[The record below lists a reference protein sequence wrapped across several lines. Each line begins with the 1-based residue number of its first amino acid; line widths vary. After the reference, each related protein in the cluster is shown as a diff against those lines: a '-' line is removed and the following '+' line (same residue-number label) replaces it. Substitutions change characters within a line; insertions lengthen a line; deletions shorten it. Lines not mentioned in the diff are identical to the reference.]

1 MHREKNEMKPKS
13 LSSTILYGFS
23 MLAVMSS
30 FQQNIEH
37 FERSQKIINVSTYMK
52 KSESIRYSVVSDS
65 SPPHGLNLPGSS
77 VHGILQAKY
86 WSGLPFPSPGDL
98 PNPETK
104 PKPPALQADSLS
116 PEPSGLYLLSDECP
130 PFSLNVRSTMFQM
143 CVNNSY
149 QDLNTYPRTE
159 SLKSL
164 QRVLRHTKRSVQLS
178 YCGI

>member
-1 MHREKNEMKPKS
+1 MTLL
-13 LSSTILYGFS
+13 LSNCRHLCVCVCSVTQSCPTLCDPMDCGHQAPLSMEFS
-23 MLAVMSS
+23 K
-30 FQQNIEH
+30 QE
-37 FERSQKIINVSTYMK
+37 
-52 KSESIRYSVVSDS
+52 
-65 SPPHGLNLPGSS
+65 
-77 VHGILQAKY
+77 Y

-130 PFSLNVRSTMFQM
+130 PFSLNVRSTMFQT

-164 QRVLRHTKRSVQLS
+164 QHVLRHTKRSVQLS